1 VQSKSYLTH
10 NPTFSTPNSP
20 EACLKHQF
28 GKALRMKFAAVLT
41 ALAVGFIAGLTF
53 NPPDSAEIVE
63 TQIKLRREII
73 GNSS

>member
-1 VQSKSYLTH
+1 
-10 NPTFSTPNSP
+10 
-20 EACLKHQF
+20 
-28 GKALRMKFAAVLT
+28 MKFAAVLT

-53 NPPDSAEIVE
+53 NPPNSAEFNPPNSAEIVE